1 MQKAASI
8 FLALMCLPLASVA
21 QSQAAPSTVNLRFSE
36 QFSNAPPASC
46 GCFGLEGVAADA
58 AWNFVPAS
66 GKRAIVAFAVDAG
79 VEHTGKVSNADYGLT
94 LTTVSAGPRFLL
106 PTQKLDSFVQVL
118 FGFAHGSNSEFPKG
132 NTLVP
137 SASSFAFDLG
147 AGADYPLHNRH
158 VSVRVLQVDYL
169 RTGMPNITSNW
180 QNNLRIGAGV
190 TWHFTSGKKH

>member
-36 QFSNAPPASC
+36 QLSNAPPASC

-58 AWNFVPAS
+58 AWDFVPQS
-66 GKRAIVAFAVDAG
+66 GKRPFAAFAVDAG

-94 LTTVSAGPRFLL
+94 LTTITAGPRFLL
-106 PTQKLDSFVQVL
+106 PTRKIDSFVQVL
-118 FGFAHGSNSEFPKG
+118 LGYAHGSNSEFPQG
-132 NTLVP
+132 NKLVP
-137 SASSFAFDLG
+137 SASSFAFDMG

-158 VSVRVLQVDYL
+158 IAVRVLQVDYL
-169 RTGMPNITSNW
+169 RTGMPNITSGW
-180 QNNLRIGAGV
+180 QNNLRIGAGI
-190 TWHFTSGKKH
+190 TWRISPGKKH